1 MTAKTRKPQTAE
13 EYQAQLRAFYSAGP
27 HINSENWLLESL
39 VDVSPDQK
47 TDRVRILHACE
58 QAYFRGEYERC
69 LELISQGEKVFGVSD
84 YMIESFTESEDTKDN
99 NDNRDKKENKENKDI
114 AKSKTDD
121 TEITKVDC
129 AGNDDSLE
137 HDKLTVPI
145 LNITSKT
152 VRKTARIERHIVELL
167 KIKQKCIARIN
178 SDK

>member
-13 EYQAQLRAFYSAGP
+13 EYQAQLRSFYSAGP

-84 YMIESFTESEDTKDN
+84 YMIESFTESE
-99 NDNRDKKENKENKDI
+99 ENKDKKDNKDN
-114 AKSKTDD
+114 ANSKTDN
-121 TEITKVDC
+121 TEITKANCV
-129 AGNDDSLE
+129 GNEDSFE
-137 HDKLTVPI
+137 HDKLTVPV

-167 KIKQKCIARIN
+167 KIKQKCIARTN
-178 SDK
+178 SDKS

>member
-13 EYQAQLRAFYSAGP
+13 EYQAQLRSFYSAGP

-58 QAYFRGEYERC
+58 QAYFRGEYEKC

-84 YMIESFTESEDTKDN
+84 YMIESFTESE
-99 NDNRDKKENKENKDI
+99 ENKDKKDNKDN
-114 AKSKTDD
+114 ANSKTDN
-121 TEITKVDC
+121 TEITKANCV
-129 AGNDDSLE
+129 GNEDSFE
-137 HDKLTVPI
+137 HDKLTVPV

-167 KIKQKCIARIN
+167 KIKQKCIARTN
-178 SDK
+178 SDKS